1 MYMFT
6 CMNPIHMYR
15 NKYEYVFVKQS
26 CCYEKKMPGHSRRKA
41 TLVVIVPT
49 VKINI
54 VGN

>member
-26 CCYEKKMPGHSRRKA
+26 CCYEKKIARGILGVTQH
-41 TLVVIVPT
+41 
-49 VKINI
+49 
-54 VGN
+54 